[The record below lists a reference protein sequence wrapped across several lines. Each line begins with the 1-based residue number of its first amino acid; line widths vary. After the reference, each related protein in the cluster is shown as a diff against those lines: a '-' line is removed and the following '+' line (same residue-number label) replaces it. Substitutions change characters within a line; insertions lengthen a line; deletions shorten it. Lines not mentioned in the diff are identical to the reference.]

1 MNTINDKFSKN
12 KPVNILLTES
22 ARKKLFLTFLLIF
35 LIRIGAS
42 IPIPGIDESSFS
54 NLFQSSSSVQN
65 VLKNFSGSN
74 SLPTLFSLGIS
85 PSINASIIMQLFLSV
100 NPDLKKMQRE
110 EGEFGRRKIAQYIRY
125 LTLFLS
131 IVQSLFLSFS
141 FKQFIFG
148 WTIFKAIE
156 ISFFLTTGSM
166 VVLWISEVI
175 TKSGITNGSSLLVFL
190 NIIGNTPEQFKQLL
204 PYLNIFNSL
213 LIIFIL
219 FVTITSIIFLQQSI
233 IYIPIVT
240 LKISIQ
246 NSETANLRQKT
257 FLPFKFNQIGV
268 MPIVFTSYMLPVLTS
283 LGYFCLQ
290 KINNFHIFPFSIIL
304 PKTFG
309 QIIYFGV
316 EFFLI
321 CLFTYFYSTLILNPK
336 DVSDDLQKTAFFIP
350 GIRPGQQTFQYLEK
364 LFQRQALIGGF
375 ILAANAVLLNAVGLI
390 IKLPVLQGISIGSQ
404 IIIVG
409 VIIDIVEK
417 FRALMISDIYKNY
430 LKKN

>member
-1 MNTINDKFSKN
+1 
-12 KPVNILLTES
+12 
-22 ARKKLFLTFLLIF
+22 
-35 LIRIGAS
+35 
-42 IPIPGIDESSFS
+42 
-54 NLFQSSSSVQN
+54 
-65 VLKNFSGSN
+65 
-74 SLPTLFSLGIS
+74 
-85 PSINASIIMQLFLSV
+85 
-100 NPDLKKMQRE
+100 
-110 EGEFGRRKIAQYIRY
+110 
-125 LTLFLS
+125 
-131 IVQSLFLSFS
+131 
-141 FKQFIFG
+141 
-148 WTIFKAIE
+148 
-156 ISFFLTTGSM
+156 
-166 VVLWISEVI
+166 
-175 TKSGITNGSSLLVFL
+175 
-190 NIIGNTPEQFKQLL
+190 
-204 PYLNIFNSL
+204 
-213 LIIFIL
+213 
-219 FVTITSIIFLQQSI
+219 
-233 IYIPIVT
+233 
-240 LKISIQ
+240 
-246 NSETANLRQKT
+246 
-257 FLPFKFNQIGV
+257 
-268 MPIVFTSYMLPVLTS
+268 MLPVLTS

-409 VIIDIVEK
+409 VIIEIVEK

-430 LKKN
+430 LKVKN